1 MFLIVSNSKG
11 RGLYFF
17 LKLDKKIFRGS
28 VESMNGQRKE
38 MEVLGWDAF
47 FEVHREELGLSFAN
61 IARVIAQQRESYTVR
76 NTQGEYRAKIMGK
89 HIFKA
94 SSREDFPSVGDW
106 VEISLLDKEQAIL
119 HSILPR
125 KTVIKR
131 KHNNTDETQIIATN
145 IDIAF
150 VIETV
155 DRDYNLNRLE
165 RYITLARDGRI
176 ASIIIL
182 NKIDLVSPEE
192 LDIRRKQIQE
202 RFKENSFIL
211 TSTLANKGLDL
222 LRSAI
227 TSGKTYCFLGSSGVG
242 KSSLINAL
250 LEEKEIE
257 VKEIGSHSGRG
268 RHTTTSR
275 TMYFLKNGGMVI
287 DNPGMREVGVPDAK
301 VGIENVFDEITAL
314 AKKCEFTDC
323 NHIHEPHCEVLIA
336 LKKGILYK
344 KTYENYITLKRESD
358 HYEMTHS
365 EKKKKERDF
374 GKFKKRAKKD
384 LKKYKHKQYNEEI

>member
-1 MFLIVSNSKG
+1 
-11 RGLYFF
+11 
-17 LKLDKKIFRGS
+17 
-28 VESMNGQRKE
+28 MNVQEKE
-38 MEVLGWDAF
+38 IQALGWDAF
-47 FEVHREELGLSFAN
+47 FEAHREELGLSFIH

-106 VEISLLDKEQAIL
+106 VEISLLDKDQAII

-131 KHNNTDETQIIATN
+131 KYNNTDETQVIATN

-150 VIETV
+150 IVETV
-155 DRDYNLNRLE
+155 DRDYNLNRLG
-165 RYITLARDGRI
+165 RYITLAHDGGI
-176 ASIIIL
+176 PSVIVL
-182 NKIDLVSPEE
+182 NKIDLLSQED
-192 LDIRRKQIQE
+192 LDVRIANIQE
-202 RFKENSFIL
+202 RFKENAFIL
-211 TSTLANKGLDL
+211 TSTLANKGLDS

-227 TSGKTYCFLGSSGVG
+227 IRGKTYCFLGSSGVG

-250 LEEKEIE
+250 LDEKEIE
-257 VKEIGSHSGRG
+257 VKEIGTHSGRG

-275 TMYFLKNGGMVI
+275 TMYFLQNGGMVI
-287 DNPGMREVGVPDAK
+287 DNPGMREVGLPDAK
-301 VGIENVFDEITAL
+301 VGIENVFDEILAL

-323 NHIHEPHCEVLIA
+323 GHIHEPHCEVLHA
-336 LKKGILYK
+336 LKKGTLYK

-358 HYEMTHS
+358 HYEMTQS

-374 GKFKKRAKKD
+374 GKLKKRAKKD
-384 LKKYKHKQYNEEI
+384 FKRYKHKQYGE